1 MRAKKFLVAALLL
14 LSTSFTAVYAQKPE
28 AKGEKKKSL
37 IGDYLSIGGRLDA
50 QYTFEN
56 AKNDAGVV
64 SNENTFNVRRARLDM
79 KGNINKHL
87 EFRIQTEFASSPKLL
102 DAYVAVKVTPWLNF
116 KIGQQKIPFTIEN
129 PYSLNDLEVIEY
141 AQVVNK
147 LSGFSDISGNKN
159 YSGGRDVGLIAYG
172 GLFSREENGAKYNI
186 LDYTIGIYNGNGI
199 NLKDNNEHKDFAAR
213 LDFHPFMKD
222 LMITGAAYVGSQ
234 MLIKDS
240 LDGNRRRYTIGAQY
254 KNNHLTVRSE
264 YIYGITDKIDK
275 AQPDWL
281 SAQKSD
287 GLYVMSTYYFTLKGK
302 KEGAQEQ
309 RIAPVLR
316 YDYMNSNIDFEQQK
330 STYYL
335 VGVNYYP
342 MKHLRLQLNYTLKTD
357 QTKKNNGHMVAAL
370 VSVNF

>member
-1 MRAKKFLVAALLL
+1 MRTKKLLVAALLL

-28 AKGEKKKSL
+28 TRVEKKKSL
-37 IGDYLSIGGRLDA
+37 IGDYLSIGGRIDA

-56 AKNDAGVV
+56 AKTDAGVV
-64 SNENTFNVRRARLDM
+64 SNANTFNVRRARLDM

-87 EFRIQTEFASSPKLL
+87 EFRVQAEFASSPKLL
-102 DAYVAVKVTPWLNF
+102 DAYVAVKINPWLNF

-129 PYSLNDLEVIEY
+129 PYSLSDLEVIEY

-159 YSGGRDVGLIAYG
+159 YSGGRDVGFIAYG
-172 GLFSREENGAKYNI
+172 GLFSRGEDGAKYNI

-213 LDFHPFMKD
+213 IDFHPFTKD
-222 LMITGAAYVGSQ
+222 FMMTGAAYIGSQ

-240 LDGNRRRYTIGAQY
+240 LDGNRIRYTYGMQY
-254 KNNHLTVRSE
+254 KNDRLTVRSE

-275 AQPDWL
+275 TQTNWL

-287 GLYVMSTYYFTLKGK
+287 GVYVMATYYFTMKGK

-316 YDYMNSNIDFEQQK
+316 YDYMNSNIDLEQQK

-342 MKHLRLQLNYTLKTD
+342 MKHLRVQLNYTLKTD